1 MATTISTT
9 NNIFEMYNRTNTNFI
24 TVQHT
29 INRQRC
35 GNTSDLEKH
44 PKKDSF
50 EKQHNK
56 KNNYQKILKSSA
68 FILFCITALG
78 VNYPEMLPRIL
89 KRKRKYPAHVE
100 FIAANTLQEA
110 KEFSK
115 KIWKVEHNEISNLN
129 VANWLN
135 YSYTIASNKL
145 KGKIELPK
153 HITYSDS
160 KDAIAT
166 INSRLQNLEL
176 NKEYLEQID
185 DVIAKNFVKLF
196 ELNYFTPDYAQ
207 KSFKF
212 APIISCKNIEHLDKI
227 LDTFLKDNVNKTNNL
242 GFIDKMILYDTF
254 IDILHKDSY
263 INNNPIKCFKEI
275 LKNDQ
280 LVIDLKNIY
289 LPTDIDSITK
299 EPIENQKKL
308 LKLIL
313 TEYNRKYNLIPIAT
327 ESGCDIILHEIGH
340 LMHYENL
347 YRKSKYHKLSKP
359 KECINKFGKVSKQ
372 TKEFKESK
380 EIQATAFYISDYATE
395 SPLEFV
401 AETFSKLVNNNKLPK
416 NVLDLYKKY
425 KGPKVNIN

>member
-35 GNTSDLEKH
+35 SNKSDLEKQ
-44 PKKDSF
+44 PQKDSF
-50 EKQHNK
+50 EKYHKQ
-56 KNNYQKILKSSA
+56 NNYQKIIKSSA
-68 FILFCITALG
+68 FILLCITALG
-78 VNYPEMLPRIL
+78 INYPELLPKFL
-89 KRKRKYPAHVE
+89 KRKRKYPSNIE

-115 KIWKVEHNEISNLN
+115 RIWKVEHNEISDLN

-145 KGKIELPK
+145 KGKVELPK
-153 HITYSDS
+153 HITYDDS
-160 KDAIAT
+160 KDAIAKV
-166 INSRLQNLEL
+166 NSHFQNLKL
-176 NKEYLEQID
+176 NKKYLEQID
-185 DVIAKNFVKLF
+185 NVIAKNFVKLF
-196 ELNYFTPDYAQ
+196 ELKYFTPDYTQ
-207 KSFKF
+207 KTFKF

-254 IDILHKDSY
+254 NDILHKDSY
-263 INNNPIKCFKEI
+263 INNNTTKCFKEI
-275 LKNDQ
+275 LKNDH
-280 LVIDLKNIY
+280 LVTDLKNIY
-289 LPTDIDSITK
+289 LPTDMASITK
-299 EPIENQKKL
+299 EPIENQQKL

-313 TEYNRKYNLIPIAT
+313 TEFNRKYNLIPIDT

-347 YRKSKYHKLSKP
+347 YSKSKYHKLSKP
-359 KECINKFGKVSKQ
+359 QECIDIFGKVSKQ

-380 EIQATAFYISDYATE
+380 EIQDIAFYISDYATE